1 MFARR
6 SIRAAARYRFHRAKS
21 KGPKTQAARSRIAVK
36 SAEQQSQLML
46 HRTRDLLMRQ
56 RTQVINA
63 LRAHLAELGIT
74 AAQGNA
80 GLRELLAIIAGA
92 ADERLPAEAHAS
104 LIVQAKRPRSQE
116 FAINHD
122 VIKTSAADTLPPFEP
137 ATFWTHFR
145 HATAT
150 IKGVRLHFVEGGSGV
165 PILLLPGWPQSWYAW
180 RYVMQLLVAGGRR
193 VIALDP
199 RGIGDSDRPASGYDM
214 RTVAAEVIGYA
225 YAAEWPADVKRLA
238 VFDAALP
245 GISPPPAAGIPTA
258 EANLKTWHFA
268 FNRLD
273 DLPELLLQGRE
284 RQFLTWLFRAKA
296 VRPWTI
302 TPADLDEY
310 VRVNAAPG
318 ATRAAF
324 SYYRHKLSR
333 EGLERSR
340 KRAEQKLAMPVL
352 AFGAE
357 TGVGTALI
365 DTMRLVA
372 SDVRGGVFEDC
383 GHYMPEEAPRSVA
396 EQIMIFL
403 NR

>member
-1 MFARR
+1 MTAPLLTDLPGLSGTRHGR
-6 SIRAAARYRFHRAKS
+6 
-21 KGPKTQAARSRIAVK
+21 QA
-36 SAEQQSQLML
+36 
-46 HRTRDLLMRQ
+46 T
-56 RTQVINA
+56 
-63 LRAHLAELGIT
+63 
-74 AAQGNA
+74 
-80 GLRELLAIIAGA
+80 
-92 ADERLPAEAHAS
+92 
-104 LIVQAKRPRSQE
+104 RPRSQD
-116 FAINHD
+116 D

-137 ATFWTHFR
+137 ATLWSHFR

-180 RYVMQLLVAGGRR
+180 RYVTQLLVAGGRR

-199 RGIGDSDRPASGYDM
+199 RGIGDFDRPASGYDM
-214 RTVAAEVIGYA
+214 RTLAAEVHGLIEALALTADGPVDVVGHDVGTWIGYA

-318 ATRAAF
+318 RDA
-324 SYYRHKLSR
+324 
-333 EGLERSR
+333 
-340 KRAEQKLAMPVL
+340 
-352 AFGAE
+352 
-357 TGVGTALI
+357 
-365 DTMRLVA
+365 
-372 SDVRGGVFEDC
+372 C
-383 GHYMPEEAPRSVA
+383 GILLLPAQAQS
-396 EQIMIFL
+396 
-403 NR
+403 